1 MCYFCE
7 KKVMIKEGCETYTSK
22 AAMKAH
28 EAKESKSTEKKED
41 LMDKMRTAT
50 PKMLTF
56 GRRKR

>member
-1 MCYFCE
+1 
-7 KKVMIKEGCETYTSK
+7 MIKEGTETYPSK
-22 AAMKAH
+22 RAMKTH

-56 GRRKR
+56 GRRKK